1 MDDKQHPYWKQ
12 TLLAAPVFGAKAL
25 IGDLPRGAV
34 EQAVERRLG
43 GSRAPFKKLLS
54 QGLRGRGGGRAIGGA
69 LGILTAPLYLRGIQ
83 LAGSKTKSDRAKG
96 LALLGLSSSI
106 FVGQKG
112 LIEGYRSART
122 AGAGS
127 RRALAK
133 GGLLG
138 LTRSIYKAPAA
149 LALGMSVAA
158 GRNKAKRQG
167 NVYTK
172 FVTPALYGSA
182 IGAVSRG
189 VEDVVDQMASKGR
202 PKGVKGFVRAI
213 RRAGP
218 AMGGGAA
225 GGLLG
230 GLVLSGVVDAAE
242 KVMEKKSSI
251 AVELAGLGL
260 THQTIKGALGYGK
273 IGKFFAKTPG
283 LRNLAEASNEAN
295 TRQLAIGIREG
306 LAGKRDLGWRGGVLL
321 GASYPELTISRSM
334 GQNVGRMLRHL
345 PPERRSQALSHLAKK
360 VEQNPLLRTTPRG
373 DPTPVLRYLPEAAAR
388 AIGSKP
394 IYTPAKSALGRAAQE
409 AWMKAT
415 LTGRGV
421 RGGGLPG
428 AGRSQAAST
437 IRDILPSVGLT
448 TAGVSLAAGLGPA
461 AALPAIAAIPAGVL
475 GAHMALGGVKGIG
488 AHSKKIQEI
497 GRQGMIRGVVSG
509 LVPGLRKR
517 PMSAKRFEQL
527 TDTIVSPALGDVE
540 RLAASLGN
548 AGYSALGKRLIT
560 RPAVQALGASRLKKA
575 RDQLPKKNLRN
586 FLGGSALAGAGLAG
600 IKGLS
605 SGEAG

>member
-1 MDDKQHPYWKQ
+1 MADKQHPYWKQ

-43 GSRAPFKKLLS
+43 GSRTSFKKLFS
-54 QGLRGRGGGRAIGGA
+54 QGLRGRGGGRALGGA
-69 LGILTAPLYLRGIQ
+69 LGILTAPLYMRGIQ
-83 LAGSKTKSDRAKG
+83 LAGSKNKSDRTKG

-112 LIEGYRSART
+112 LLEGYRSARV
-122 AGAGS
+122 AGMGS
-127 RRALAK
+127 SRALAK

-158 GRNKAKRQG
+158 GRNKAKEKG
-167 NVYTK
+167 NPYTK

-189 VEDVVDQMASKGR
+189 AEDVVDRMASKGS
-202 PKGVKGFVRAI
+202 PKGVKGLVRAI

-218 AMGGGAA
+218 AVGGGAA

-242 KVMEKKSSI
+242 KMMEKKSS
-251 AVELAGLGL
+251 AAAELIGLGL

-283 LRNLAEASNEAN
+283 LRNLAAASNEAN

-306 LAGKRDLGWRGGVLL
+306 LAGKSGLGWRGGVLL
-321 GASYPELTISRSM
+321 GASYPELHISRSM
-334 GQNVGRMLRHL
+334 GQTVGRMLRHV

-373 DPTPVLRYLPEAAAR
+373 DPTPVLRYLPDAAAR
-388 AIGSKP
+388 AIGTRP
-394 IYTPAKSALGRAAQE
+394 LYTPASSALGRAAQG

-421 RGGGLPG
+421 LGGGLPA
-428 AGRSQAAST
+428 AGRPQAAST
-437 IRDILPSVGLT
+437 LRDILPSIGLT
-448 TAGVSLAAGLGPA
+448 AAGAGLAAGLGPA
-461 AALPAIAAIPAGVL
+461 LPAVAAIPASVL
-475 GAHMALGGVKGIG
+475 GAHVALGGIKGIG
-488 AHSKKIQEI
+488 GHSRKIQEL
-497 GRQGMIRGVVSG
+497 GRQGMIRGMASG
-509 LVPGLRKR
+509 ILPGLRKR
-517 PMSAKRFEQL
+517 PTSAKRFEQF
-527 TDTIVSPALGDVE
+527 TDTIISPALGDAE
-540 RLAASLGN
+540 RLAASLGS
-548 AGYSALGKRLIT
+548 AGASALGRQLIAK
-560 RPAVQALGASRLKKA
+560 PATKALGATRMKKL
-575 RDQLPKKNLRN
+575 REQFTKKRQRNL
-586 FLGGSALAGAGLAG
+586 LGGGALAGAGLAG
-600 IKGLS
+600 LKRLS
-605 SGEAG
+605 SGEAR